1 MEKKNEKNMFLDDQ
15 FFEEKK
21 VEKQR
26 VKLHASAGPAVAGK
40 GRFGRDMV
48 GKWVGMAG
56 VQHARAHP
64 RTSGWAG
71 GLSRQSRKHR
81 LPCLFVRFIRVCEA

>member
-1 MEKKNEKNMFLDDQ
+1 MGAFFDIFAKWKKKTKKNMFLDDQ

-21 VEKQR
+21 VEKKR
-26 VKLHASAGPAVAGK
+26 VKPVASAGPAVAGK

-56 VQHARAHP
+56 
-64 RTSGWAG
+64 
-71 GLSRQSRKHR
+71 
-81 LPCLFVRFIRVCEA
+81 I